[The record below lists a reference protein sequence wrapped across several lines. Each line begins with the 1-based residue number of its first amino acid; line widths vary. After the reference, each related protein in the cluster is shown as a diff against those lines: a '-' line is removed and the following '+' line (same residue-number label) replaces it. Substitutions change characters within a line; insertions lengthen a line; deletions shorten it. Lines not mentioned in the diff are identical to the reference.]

1 MLASLYRIDRKSNKY
16 YLRIVYYLISVCVNN
31 AWILHK
37 ENRPEKQFILRDFIK
52 EVSFSLMKPNE
63 PVKQFNFQKKI
74 NDSSANDDVATV
86 TKSLPAMNL
95 EPPTETR
102 FDSFDHW
109 SDFVKTNN
117 ERKTC
122 RVCKKGTTIFCR
134 KCGVF
139 LCHVRERNCFYKYHH
154 DNETE

>member
-52 EVSFSLMKPNE
+52 EVSFSLMKANE

-74 NDSSANDDVATV
+74 NDLSTNDDVATV

-95 EPPTETR
+95 EPPTELILSRPTMKER
-102 FDSFDHW
+102 YVEC
-109 SDFVKTNN
+109 VK
-117 ERKTC
+117 KTLL
-122 RVCKKGTTIFCR
+122 FFAENL
-134 KCGVF
+134 VF
-139 LCHVRERNCFYKYHH
+139 S
-154 DNETE
+154 